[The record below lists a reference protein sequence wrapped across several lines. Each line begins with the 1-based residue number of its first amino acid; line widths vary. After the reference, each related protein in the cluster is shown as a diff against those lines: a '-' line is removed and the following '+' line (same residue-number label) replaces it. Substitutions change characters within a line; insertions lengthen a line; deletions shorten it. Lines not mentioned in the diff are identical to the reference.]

1 MAWGGWQEKQ
11 EGRVTA
17 DEARGAA
24 RCPMLRTWKSK
35 AKCNPICIFTGW
47 LGRELV
53 VGGKGGDRTVHV
65 EFASA
70 QALLPWGAVHSV
82 VSLPGILF
90 LQACSPGPESQS
102 PLPEN

>member
-53 VGGKGGDRTVHV
+53 VGGKGGDRERVRRQTQSSRAEETRVRNW
-65 EFASA
+65 EQLFSESY
-70 QALLPWGAVHSV
+70 QCLW
-82 VSLPGILF
+82 SLM
-90 LQACSPGPESQS
+90 QQQ
-102 PLPEN
+102 